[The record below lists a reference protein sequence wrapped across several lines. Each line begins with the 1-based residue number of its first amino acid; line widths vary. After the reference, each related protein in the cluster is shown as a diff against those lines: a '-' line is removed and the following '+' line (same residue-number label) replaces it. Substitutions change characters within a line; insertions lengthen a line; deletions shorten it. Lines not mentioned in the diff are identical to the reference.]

1 MLLRYFYDEKLAQAS
16 YMVGCQKT
24 GEAIVIDPARNIEPY
39 LKEAEKEG
47 LRISATAETHI
58 HADFVSG
65 TREFAKRL
73 GTTAYLSNEGD
84 ASWKYGFASEI
95 DARLVKD
102 GETFKVGNVTLE
114 VMHTPGHTPEHIS
127 FVLYDRDQTVPMG
140 IFTGD
145 FVFVGDI
152 GRPDLLEE
160 AAGIQGTTALGA
172 KQMFQ
177 SLKRFKQLP
186 DFTQVWPGHGAG
198 SACGKA
204 LGAVPTSTVGYEK
217 VTNWALRMEDEA
229 AFVKELTT
237 DQPEP
242 PNYFAMMKK
251 VNKEGIVVTTEVD
264 RPRLAEANTV
274 EELVKTMQVVDTRD
288 GKTFGAGHVPGTI
301 NIPYN
306 SKFVAWAGWLVDF
319 NQDIAILA
327 ATDQLETI
335 QTDLQSIGLDRFV
348 TLIDV
353 EKLTASQ
360 LTESY
365 PDWTA
370 DKAIAAAE
378 AGDVYVLDVRNKTE
392 WEKSHYEQAHR
403 ILLGKLASRHEELPS
418 DQPIAVHCAS
428 GVRSR
433 MAVSVLQSL
442 GVKNVINIDGG
453 YAAIEDVLHDQTV
466 AGKATSR

>member
-65 TREFAKRL
+65 TREFAQRL
-73 GTTAYLSNEGD
+73 GTTAYLSDEGD

-102 GETFKVGNVTLE
+102 GGKFKVGNVTLE

-160 AAGIQGTTALGA
+160 AAGIQGTTAVGA
-172 KQMFQ
+172 KQMFN
-177 SLKRFKQLP
+177 SLKRFKALP
-186 DFTQVWPGHGAG
+186 DFVQVWPGHGAG

-204 LGAVPTSTVGYEK
+204 LGAIPTSTVGYEK
-217 VTNWALRMEDEA
+217 ATNWALQMEDEA

-242 PNYFAMMKK
+242 PNYFAMMKR
-251 VNKEGIVVTTEVD
+251 VNKEGIAVTTTLSA
-264 RPRLAEANTV
+264 PRAADASELT
-274 EELVKTMQVVDTRD
+274 ELVQTMQVVDTRD
-288 GKTFGAGHVPGTI
+288 GKSFAAGHVPGTL

-306 SKFVAWAGWLVDF
+306 SKFVTWAGWLLDF
-319 NQDIAILA
+319 DHDIAVIA
-327 ATDQLETI
+327 EPDQFQMI

-348 TLIDV
+348 TVVDV
-353 EKLTASQ
+353 ANLSDEQ
-360 LTESY
+360 LTEQY
-365 PDWTA
+365 PDWSA
-370 DKAIAAAE
+370 EQAMQAAE
-378 AGDVYVLDVRNKTE
+378 AGDVFVLDVRNKTE
-392 WEKSHYEQAHR
+392 WDGGHYAQANR
-403 ILLGKLASRHEELPS
+403 ILLGKLATRHQEIPT
-418 DQPIAVHCAS
+418 DRPVAVHCAS

-442 GVKNVINIDGG
+442 GIKDVINIDGG
-453 YAAIEDVLHDQTV
+453 YAAIQTVLHQRT
-466 AGKATSR
+466 ATKS

>member
-24 GEAIVIDPARNIEPY
+24 GEAIVIDPARNIEGY
-39 LKEAEKEG
+39 LKEAAKEG
-47 LRISATAETHI
+47 LHIVATAETHI

-65 TREFAKRL
+65 TREFAERFD
-73 GTTAYLSNEGD
+73 TTAYLSDEGD
-84 ASWKYGFASEI
+84 ADWKYEFAADIE
-95 DARLVKD
+95 AKLVMD
-102 GETFKVGNVTLE
+102 GDRFKVGNVTFE
-114 VMHTPGHTPEHIS
+114 VMHTPGHTPEHLS

-160 AAGIQGTTALGA
+160 AAGIQGTTAVGA
-172 KQMFQ
+172 KQMFA
-177 SLKRFKQLP
+177 SLKRFKALP
-186 DFTQVWPGHGAG
+186 DFVQVWPGHGAG

-204 LGAVPTSTVGYEK
+204 LGAVPTTTVGYEK
-217 VTNWALRMEDEA
+217 QTNWALQVEDEA

-242 PNYFAMMKK
+242 PNYFSMMKR
-251 VNKEGIVVTTEVD
+251 VNKKDIVTTPTLSKPHIADVS
-264 RPRLAEANTV
+264 
-274 EELVKTMQVVDTRD
+274 ELETLVQTMQVVDTRN
-288 GKTFGAGHVPGTI
+288 GKAFASGHVPGTI

-306 SKFVAWAGWLVDF
+306 SKFVTWAGWLLDF
-319 NQDIAILA
+319 DHDIAVIADPGLS
-327 ATDQLETI
+327 EKI

-353 EKLTASQ
+353 AELSPEQ
-360 LTESY
+360 LTEHY
-365 PDWTA
+365 PDWSA
-370 DKAIAAAE
+370 EQAIEAAE
-378 AGDVYVLDVRNKTE
+378 AGDVFVLDVRNKTE
-392 WEKSHYEQAHR
+392 WDSGHYEQAKR
-403 ILLGKLASRHEELPS
+403 ILLGKLASRYEEIPV
-418 DQPIAVHCAS
+418 DRPVAVHCAS

-442 GVKNVINIDGG
+442 GIKDVINIDGG
-453 YAAIEDVLHDQTV
+453 YGALQPVLDR
-466 AGKATSR
+466 KALVEK

>member
-65 TREFAKRL
+65 TREFAQRL
-73 GTTAYLSNEGD
+73 GTTAYLSDEGD

-102 GETFKVGNVTLE
+102 GESFKVGNVTLE

-160 AAGIQGTTALGA
+160 AAGIQGTTAVGA
-172 KQMFQ
+172 KQMFE
-177 SLKRFKQLP
+177 SLKRFKALP
-186 DFTQVWPGHGAG
+186 DFVQVWPGHGAG

-204 LGAVPTSTVGYEK
+204 LGAIPTSTVGYEK
-217 VTNWALRMEDEA
+217 ATNWALQMEDEA

-242 PNYFAMMKK
+242 PNYFAMMKQ
-251 VNKEGIVVTTEVD
+251 VNKEGIAVTTTLSA
-264 RPRLAEANTV
+264 PRAADASELT
-274 EELVKTMQVVDTRD
+274 ELVQTMQVVDTRD
-288 GKTFGAGHVPGTI
+288 GKSFAAGHVPGTL

-306 SKFVAWAGWLVDF
+306 SKFVTWAGWLLDF
-319 NQDIAILA
+319 DHDIAVIA
-327 ATDQLETI
+327 EPDQLHMI
-335 QTDLQSIGLDRFV
+335 QTDLQSVGLDRFV
-348 TLIDV
+348 TVVDV
-353 EKLTASQ
+353 ANLSDEQ
-360 LTESY
+360 LTERY
-365 PDWTA
+365 PDWSA
-370 DKAIAAAE
+370 DQAMQAAE
-378 AGDVYVLDVRNKTE
+378 AGDVFVLDVRNKTE
-392 WEKSHYEQAHR
+392 WDGGHYAQANR
-403 ILLGKLASRHEELPS
+403 ILLGKLATRHQEIPT
-418 DQPIAVHCAS
+418 DRPVAVHCAS

-442 GVKNVINIDGG
+442 GIKDVINIEGG
-453 YAAIEDVLHDQTV
+453 YTAIQNALNQRT
-466 AGKATSR
+466 ATKS

>member
-39 LKEAEKEG
+39 LKEAAKEG

-65 TREFAKRL
+65 TREFAQRL
-73 GTTAYLSNEGD
+73 GTTAYLSDEGD

-102 GETFKVGNVTLE
+102 GEKFKVGNVTLE

-160 AAGIQGTTALGA
+160 AAGIQGTTAVGA
-172 KQMFQ
+172 KQMFD
-177 SLKRFKQLP
+177 SLKRFKTLP
-186 DFTQVWPGHGAG
+186 DFVQVWPGHGAG

-204 LGAVPTSTVGYEK
+204 LGAIPTSTVGYEK
-217 VTNWALRMEDEA
+217 ATNWALQMEDEV

-242 PNYFAMMKK
+242 PNYFAMMKR
-251 VNKEGIVVTTEVD
+251 VNKEGIAVTTTLSA
-264 RPRLAEANTV
+264 PRAADASELT
-274 EELVKTMQVVDTRD
+274 ELVQTMQVVDTRD
-288 GKTFGAGHVPGTI
+288 GKSFAAGHAPGTL

-306 SKFVAWAGWLVDF
+306 SKFVTWAGWLLDF
-319 NQDIAILA
+319 DHDIAIIA
-327 ATDQLETI
+327 EPDQLQMI
-335 QTDLQSIGLDRFV
+335 QTDLQSVGLDRFV
-348 TLIDV
+348 TVVDV
-353 EKLTASQ
+353 ANLSDEQ
-360 LTESY
+360 LTERY
-365 PDWTA
+365 PDWSA
-370 DKAIAAAE
+370 NQAMQAAE
-378 AGDVYVLDVRNKTE
+378 ADDVFVLDVRNKTE
-392 WEKSHYEQAHR
+392 WDGGHYVQANR
-403 ILLGKLASRHEELPS
+403 ILLGKLATRHQEIPT
-418 DQPIAVHCAS
+418 DRPVVVHCAS

-442 GVKNVINIDGG
+442 GIKDVINIEGG
-453 YAAIEDVLHDQTV
+453 YAAIQTV
-466 AGKATSR
+466 LNQRTATKS

>member
-65 TREFAKRL
+65 TREFAQRL
-73 GTTAYLSNEGD
+73 GTTAYLSDEGD

-102 GETFKVGNVTLE
+102 GEKFKVGNVTLE

-160 AAGIQGTTALGA
+160 AAGIQGTTAVGA
-172 KQMFQ
+172 KQMFD
-177 SLKRFKQLP
+177 SLKRFKALP
-186 DFTQVWPGHGAG
+186 DFVQVWPGHGAG

-204 LGAVPTSTVGYEK
+204 LGAIPTSTVGYEK
-217 VTNWALRMEDEA
+217 ATNWALQMEDEV

-242 PNYFAMMKK
+242 PNYFAMMKR
-251 VNKEGIVVTTEVD
+251 VNKEGIAVTTTLSA
-264 RPRLAEANTV
+264 PRAADASELT
-274 EELVKTMQVVDTRD
+274 ELVQTMQVVDTRD
-288 GKTFGAGHVPGTI
+288 GKSFAAGHVPGTL

-306 SKFVAWAGWLVDF
+306 SKFVTWAGWLLDF
-319 NQDIAILA
+319 DHDIAIIA
-327 ATDQLETI
+327 EPDQLQMI
-335 QTDLQSIGLDRFV
+335 QTDLQSVGLDRFV
-348 TLIDV
+348 TVVDV
-353 EKLTASQ
+353 ADLSDEQ
-360 LTESY
+360 LTERY
-365 PDWTA
+365 PDWSA
-370 DKAIAAAE
+370 DQAMQAAE
-378 AGDVYVLDVRNKTE
+378 AGDVFVLDVRNKTE
-392 WEKSHYEQAHR
+392 WDGGHYAQANR
-403 ILLGKLASRHEELPS
+403 ILLGKLATRHQEIPT
-418 DQPIAVHCAS
+418 DRPVVVHCAS

-442 GVKNVINIDGG
+442 GIKDVINIEGG
-453 YAAIEDVLHDQTV
+453 YAAIQTV
-466 AGKATSR
+466 MNQRMSAKS